1 MRDAWDLAQL
11 ALLLLQVDP
20 HGLGGVWLKA
30 GYSPARQTWL
40 AQLQAL
46 GLPVMRMPHHID
58 QERML
63 GGIDLSVTLAQ
74 RPRGRTNRFVGASE

>member
-1 MRDAWDLAQL
+1 MREAWDLAQL

-20 HGLGGVWLKA
+20 HGLGGVWLKS

-46 GLPVMRMPHHID
+46 GLPVMRMPPPH
-58 QERML
+58 
-63 GGIDLSVTLAQ
+63 
-74 RPRGRTNRFVGASE
+74 